1 MQTMRWEVFVCAQN
15 TKRQMRSVFQRG
27 PTAQRIMSA
36 RPREVAGLP
45 PVQCCVTEHSIKC
58 GGKSLCVHGIQKDRC
73 VQCFKEGRQPKGLC
87 QHGLGL
93 FLLNK
98 GKTKYERMFAVCQ
111 CKCTRNPNQNCSSV
125 ARSAL
130 RSALVR
136 GSGMSVWVSWFLK
149 VVQTVWFQTVTVSS
163 LGGGG
168 GRGLK
173 SLVLRGPVAW
183 YWGLC
188 GTAAR
193 NSSSWG
199 VRFCG
204 GNHLS
209 K

>member
-1 MQTMRWEVFVCAQN
+1 MTFIPDRNTNVCTRYVNQYKCTRNPNQNCSSVVNIYYSKRNTNVGMRYV
-15 TKRQMRSVFQRG
+15 S
-27 PTAQRIMSA
+27 
-36 RPREVAGLP
+36 
-45 PVQCCVTEHSIKC
+45 
-58 GGKSLCVHGIQKDRC
+58 
-73 VQCFKEGRQPKGLC
+73 
-87 QHGLGL
+87 
-93 FLLNK
+93 
-98 GKTKYERMFAVCQ
+98 Q
-111 CKCTRNPNQNCSSV
+111 CKCTRNPSQNCSSV

-149 VVQTVWFQTVTVSS
+149 VVQTVWVSTVTVSTF
-163 LGGGG
+163 GGGG

-183 YWGLC
+183 YLGLC

-199 VRFCG
+199 VTCCG